1 MKEDNNSPLAG
12 VGHHGAPCCARYS
25 RRRFLASA
33 GASALVAGS
42 FPGAAP
48 AFAAAAWPS
57 AAQAAVPARLR
68 AFDMADV
75 ELGEG
80 PFLHAQRMTEA
91 YLLKLQPDR
100 MLHNFRV
107 NAGLA
112 PKAPVY
118 GGWESEPTWESIN
131 CHGHTLGHYLS
142 ACALA
147 YRSTGDRR
155 FNGRIEYIAAELS
168 ACQKAAGAG
177 LVCAFP
183 KGPGL
188 IAAHLRGEAITGVP
202 WYTLHKVYAGL
213 RDAALLAENDAAR
226 EVLLR
231 LADWGVAA
239 TQTLSDAQ
247 FETML
252 ATEHGGMNEVYAD
265 LYFMTGRVDYLTLAK
280 RFSHKAILEPLANG
294 RDHLDGL
301 HANTQ
306 VPKIV
311 GFQRVYEAT
320 GDAAYEKASVFF
332 WRTVA
337 RTRSF
342 ATGGHGDGEHFFPMA
357 EFEKHVFSAK
367 ASETC
372 CQHNMLKLSRALFL
386 HDPRVEYADYYER
399 TLYNGILASQDP
411 DSGMTT
417 YFQGAR
423 PGYMKLYHTPEDS
436 FWCCTGTGMENHVKY
451 RDSIYFHDDRAL
463 YVNLF
468 APSSVT
474 WKDKGAVLTQTTSFP
489 EAPSTRLRWKLQRP
503 TELALKLRHP
513 RWSRTATVLVNGTEA
528 ARSSHPGSY
537 VELVR
542 TWRSGDEVELRLVME
557 VAVEGAPAAPDIVA
571 FTYGPL
577 VLAGALGREGLAPG
591 SDVVVNERLY
601 GAYND
606 APFTPPTLAGDPQ
619 AMAHSIRAGERPL
632 EFTVVSAEQTPV
644 RLIPYHRIAHERY
657 ATYWRVKSPAG

>member
-1 MKEDNNSPLAG
+1 LASQVYCRG
-12 VGHHGAPCCARYS
+12 YS
-25 RRRFLASA
+25 RRRFLTSA
-33 GASALVAGS
+33 GTGALIAGS
-42 FPGAAP
+42 LPYASQPAWAATTLPAPG
-48 AFAAAAWPS
+48 
-57 AAQAAVPARLR
+57 QATAKLQP
-68 AFDMADV
+68 FDMADV

-80 PFLHAQRMTEA
+80 PFLHAQRLTEA
-91 YLLKLQPDR
+91 YLLRLEPDR

-118 GGWESEPTWESIN
+118 GGWESETTWADIN

-147 YRSTGDRR
+147 HRSTGDER
-155 FNGRIEYIAAELS
+155 FRQQIEYIVDELA
-168 ACQKAAGAG
+168 ACQEAAGSG

-183 KGPGL
+183 KGAAL
-188 IAAHLRGEAITGVP
+188 IAAHLAGEPITGVP

-213 RDAALLAENDAAR
+213 RDAALLTGSDTSR

-231 LADWGVAA
+231 LADWGVIA
-239 TQTLSDAQ
+239 TRPLSDAQ
-247 FETML
+247 FEAML
-252 ATEHGGMNEVYAD
+252 GTEHGGMNEIYAD
-265 LYFMTGRVDYLTLAK
+265 LYFMTGNADYLAAAQ
-280 RFSHKAILEPLANG
+280 RFSHKAIMEPLASG

-320 GDAAYEKASVFF
+320 GDAKYNEAAEFF
-332 WRTVA
+332 WKTVA
-337 RTRSF
+337 LTRSF
-342 ATGGHGDGEHFFPMA
+342 ATGGHGDWEHFFPMA
-357 EFEKHVFSAK
+357 DFEEHVFSAK

-372 CQHNMLKLSRALFL
+372 CQHNMLKLTRALFL
-386 HDPRVEYADYYER
+386 HDPRAEYADYYER

-411 DSGMTT
+411 DSGMAT

-451 RDSIYFHDDRAL
+451 RDSIYFHDDRTL
-463 YVNLF
+463 WVNLF
-468 APSSVT
+468 VPSSVT
-474 WKDKGAVLTQTTSFP
+474 WREKGAVLAQATVFP
-489 EAPSTRLRWKLQRP
+489 EEPTTRLRWTLRRP
-503 TELALKLRHP
+503 IELALKLRHP

-528 ARSSHPGSY
+528 VRSSEPGRY
-537 VELVR
+537 VELAR
-542 TWRSGDEVELRLVME
+542 TWRNGDEVELRLVME
-557 VAVEGAPAAPDIVA
+557 TAAEWAPAASDVVA

-577 VLAGALGREGLAPG
+577 VLAGALGREGLPPG
-591 SDVVVNERLY
+591 SDIVVNERLY
-601 GAYND
+601 GTYND
-606 APFTPPTLAGDPQ
+606 TPFTPPTLAGDPE
-619 AMAHSIRAGERPL
+619 AIAGGIRAGEGPL

-644 RLIPYHRIAHERY
+644 RLVPYHRIAHERY
-657 ATYWRVKSPAG
+657 ATYWKIRPAASF